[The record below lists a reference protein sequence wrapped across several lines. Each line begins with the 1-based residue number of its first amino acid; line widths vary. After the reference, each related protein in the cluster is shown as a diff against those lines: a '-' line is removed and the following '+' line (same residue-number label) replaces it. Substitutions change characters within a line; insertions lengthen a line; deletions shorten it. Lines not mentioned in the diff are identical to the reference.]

1 MAFKGDD
8 KLLQTTV
15 TKEFIEKFNGLSNK
29 CADIY
34 IKHALYGAQKIKK
47 CVLHPTVDGESIG
60 LIINEENVYIT
71 MDALIGA
78 NINDC
83 ECVIKSEVME
93 LYIVL

>member
-1 MAFKGDD
+1 M
-8 KLLQTTV
+8 LQTTV

-71 MDALIGA
+71 MDELLNA
-78 NINDC
+78 NIDNNVC
-83 ECVIKSEVME
+83 TITSEVME
-93 LYIVL
+93 LQIIL